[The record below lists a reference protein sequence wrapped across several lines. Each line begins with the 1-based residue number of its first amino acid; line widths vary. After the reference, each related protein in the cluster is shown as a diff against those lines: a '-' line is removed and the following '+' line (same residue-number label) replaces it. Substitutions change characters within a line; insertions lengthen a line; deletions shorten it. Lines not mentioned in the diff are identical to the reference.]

1 MTVTVITATAALSIR
16 EQIIQA
22 TINTVT
28 PIALS
33 YNAIV
38 FRSPA
43 IAIQKGQL
51 PAVIVTQD
59 KMDVTKHNQAAQ
71 RNMIVRITA
80 IAQRTDDAASDELV
94 DRLSTALTKGLAESN
109 NLGGLCQQF
118 QETEVEYETDEAD
131 VAIVELP
138 VCFLASFRTR
148 HDDPTAKG

>member
-1 MTVTVITATAALSIR
+1 MPTTSLSLR

-22 TINTVT
+22 TINAVT
-28 PIALS
+28 PVAET
-33 YNAIV
+33 YGAFV

-59 KMDVTKHNQAAQ
+59 KMEVTKQNQALQ
-71 RNMIVRITA
+71 RDMTVRVTA
-80 IAQRTDDAASDELV
+80 IAQRADDTTSDELV
-94 DRLSTALTKGLAESN
+94 DRLSTAITKGLAQSN

-118 QETEVEYETDEAD
+118 HETEIEYATDEAD
-131 VAIVELP
+131 IAIVELP

-148 HDDPTAKG
+148 HDDPTMKG